1 MIEPLRKMLEA
12 PAPEERAAAAVA
24 LAPLGAQE
32 TALPVLLSAV
42 KAKPALVARAKDALH
57 WLPWTERPG

>member
-1 MIEPLRKMLEA
+1 MLEA

-24 LAPLGAQE
+24 LVPLGAQE

-42 KAKPALVARAKDALH
+42 KATHPR
-57 WLPWTERPG
+57 